1 MIKGNRVSEI
11 NLKILY
17 QDNDIM
23 VVSKPPYLLSVPGRL
38 AFKKDSVR
46 SRVQKHHPQAWE
58 PHRLDWETSGIMVL
72 GLNKAAHR
80 NLSIQFQDRQ
90 TEKQY
95 IAIVDG
101 LVKPETF
108 TIDIPICFDY
118 INRPLQKVDYTEGRP
133 SQTIVTLDKHYKD
146 TSRLFLTPVTGRSHQ
161 LRLHLAHIGHAI
173 LGDGLYAT
181 PAQLLKAARLM
192 LHAEMLGFT
201 HPVTGKKMTFTDK
214 APF

>member
-1 MIKGNRVSEI
+1 MAQQID
-11 NLKILY
+11 LKILY

-46 SRVQKHHPQAWE
+46 SRVQKIYPQAWE

-72 GLNKAAHR
+72 GLHKEAHR
-80 NLSIQFQDRQ
+80 NLSIQFQDRK
-90 TEKQY
+90 TEKRY
-95 IAIVDG
+95 VAMVAG
-101 LVKPETF
+101 LVQPEPF
-108 TIDIPICFDY
+108 TIDVPICFDY
-118 INRPLQKVDYTEGRP
+118 INRPLQKVDFEEGRP

-146 TSRLFLTPVTGRSHQ
+146 TSRVILTPITGRSHQ

-181 PAQLLKAARLM
+181 PAQLLKAGRLM

-201 HPVTGKKMTFTDK
+201 HPMTGEPMEIIDK

>member
-1 MIKGNRVSEI
+1 MAEI

-17 QDNDIM
+17 QDDDII

-46 SRVQKHHPQAWE
+46 SRVQKAYPEAWE
-58 PHRLDWETSGIMVL
+58 PHRLDWETSGIMIL
-72 GLNKAAHR
+72 GLHKQAHR
-80 NLSIQFQDRQ
+80 HLSIQFQDRKTQ
-90 TEKQY
+90 KRY
-95 IAIVDG
+95 VAMVDG
-101 LVKPETF
+101 LVQPDPF
-108 TIDIPICFDY
+108 TIDVPICFDY
-118 INRPLQKVDYTEGRP
+118 INRPLQKVDFTEGRP
-133 SQTIVTLDKHYKD
+133 SQTIVELDKHYKD
-146 TSRLFLTPVTGRSHQ
+146 TSRVKLTPITGRSHQ

-181 PAQLLKAARLM
+181 PTQLLKAGRLM

-201 HPVTGKKMTFTDK
+201 HPVTCEYMEFIDK